1 VLYREPMWLKYKEK
15 IAAQKWHEVSVLYR
29 EPMWLKCSKLSASVK
44 RADVSVLYREPM
56 WLKLL
61 VYRSSTGSVALFQC
75 STVSR
80 CG

>member
-1 VLYREPMWLKYKEK
+1 MVEILDLDYDRL
-15 IAAQKWHEVSVLYR
+15 A
-29 EPMWLKCSKLSASVK
+29 

-56 WLKLL
+56 WLKLCWE
-61 VYRSSTGSVALFQC
+61 SQEFGALPEFQC